1 MTHTLH
7 RRGTYEN
14 LQNDYVIF
22 AIAAQTVN
30 AKGTASLFQDFYNI
44 VNKYN
49 PVNIGDMVTGNMY
62 SLAKNIIE
70 NGTKDN
76 SIFHAVFTD
85 VGTVAKVLKDLKEA
99 DLGLSIVVS
108 GILEHVDKCC
118 SEAGIQRHTME
129 NSLGI
134 LGNTKKLPSEEVL
147 QINTMCGHG
156 MVAFNLIEH
165 MAEMVRMGKKTAK
178 EAAEELASQCHCGIV
193 NPTRAAE
200 ILEEMAKP
208 ALQSE
213 T

>member
-7 RRGTYEN
+7 RRGTYES
-14 LQNDYVIF
+14 LEKDYVIF

-30 AKGTASLFQDFYNI
+30 ARGSAPLFRKFYNI

-62 SLAKNIIE
+62 SLPKSIIE
-70 NGTKDN
+70 NNTKDN

-85 VGTVAKVLKDLKEA
+85 AETVVKVLNDLKKA

-118 SEAGIQRHTME
+118 TEAGIQRHTIE

-134 LGNTKKLPSEEVL
+134 FGNIKGLPSEKVL

-156 MVAFNLIEH
+156 MVAFNLIEY
-165 MAEMVRMGKKTAK
+165 MAEMVKSGKKTAK
-178 EAAEELASQCHCGIV
+178 EAAEELASQCHCGIF
-193 NPTRAAE
+193 NPVRAAA
-200 ILEEMAKP
+200 ILEEMAK
-208 ALQSE
+208 
-213 T
+213 